1 MKREVDQSCD
11 SFGSVP
17 VSLLLHHLLDR
28 LGSPVLEEAF
38 LPGTKRFSAT
48 SLGME
53 PDEKRERKIHSI
65 FVFIWTKTNKQ
76 TNKQTNRLCLPN
88 NSKQEPITKVRLY
101 GEKLSRGSE
110 APEATQVFL

>member
-53 PDEKRERKIHSI
+53 PDERKGMENSFNFCIYLD
-65 FVFIWTKTNKQ
+65 KNKQ
-76 TNKQTNRLCLPN
+76 TNKWTLP
-88 NSKQEPITKVRLY
+88 P
-101 GEKLSRGSE
+101 
-110 APEATQVFL
+110 

>member
-1 MKREVDQSCD
+1 MKREVDQSSD

-17 VSLLLHHLLDR
+17 VSLLLDRLLDR

-76 TNKQTNRLCLPN
+76 TNGLCLPN
-88 NSKQEPITKVRLY
+88 NSKQEPITKACLY
-101 GEKLSRGSE
+101 GEKLARRSE
-110 APEATQVFL
+110 APGATQVFL